1 VPRNAARHNREFAAK
16 PIIAAA
22 VSVVVR
28 AEPKHGD
35 VTLDSTD
42 MGAITFAVVPSST
55 PGDARLA
62 LDALC
67 IALTKLLDAPVHGI
81 NCASY
86 SDLAL
91 ELEKDRV
98 DYAWMSPTLMILTN
112 ENIQLRP
119 LLSAVRDG
127 KTDYRAVFF
136 VDGKRQMRSL
146 EELRGQTVAWVDRTS
161 ASGYIVP
168 RIHLAARGL
177 DPAHFFRKELFLRS
191 HAEAVRAVLDG
202 RADVGA
208 TYGQRP
214 EEAEAVRRAGFL
226 DVAPERHVRVL
237 EWTQAIPNDVIVG
250 HGLLSKPEHRIVAN
264 AILTLAEHEAGRR
277 LLYNVFHAE
286 QFMTPPRNVLKP
298 VQELVELAR
307 EHGLMSQL

>member
-1 VPRNAARHNREFAAK
+1 
-16 PIIAAA
+16 
-22 VSVVVR
+22 
-28 AEPKHGD
+28 
-35 VTLDSTD
+35 
-42 MGAITFAVVPSST
+42 MGEISLAVVPSTT

-62 LDALC
+62 LDSLC
-67 IALTKLLDAPVHGI
+67 IALTKLLDTPVHGI

-86 SDLAL
+86 SELAL

-119 LLSAVRDG
+119 LLSAVRDDR
-127 KTDYRAVFF
+127 TEYSSAWF
-136 VDGKRQMRSL
+136 VDGKKSFRTL
-146 EELRGQTVAWVDRTS
+146 EDVQSGVVAWVDRSS

-177 DPAHFFRKELFLRS
+177 DAVHYFRKELFLRS
-191 HAEAVRAVLDG
+191 HTEVVRAVLDG

-214 EEAEAVRRAGFL
+214 EEGAPVARAGFL
-226 DVAPERHVRVL
+226 DVAPDRHVRVL
-237 EWTQAIPNDVIVG
+237 EWTRAIPNDVIVG
-250 HGLLSKPEHRIVAN
+250 RGLLPKPEHRVFSN
-264 AILTLAEHEAGRR
+264 AILTLAERDDASRR
-277 LLYNVFHAE
+277 VLFNVFHAE
-286 QFMTPPRNVLKP
+286 RFMTPPRNVLKP
-298 VQELVELAR
+298 VQELVTLAR